1 MFEYIEGN
9 IFDSPAQVIVNTVNT
24 VGVMGK
30 GIALE
35 FKKRYPDMFVAYR
48 SACEKHQLTTG
59 KLMLWRAPD
68 HWILMFP
75 TKQNWR
81 NPSKLEYIEQGL
93 LKFVNTYSERNISS
107 IAFPKLGCGN
117 GELDWNIVKPLMEKY
132 LKPLPID
139 IYIYI
144 GSKIVDEPEHK
155 EPKATMDWMKKSA
168 RDMSFNGVKD
178 DIVYNTQLMPFVFP
192 FNDVEY
198 SVRWKNGLEFDYQDS
213 KEHISISEDF
223 FFETW
228 DDLRNKSVFKA
239 PASDKNRDLICAM
252 LLSLGYL
259 SEIRLQDS
267 RTLEMHNG
275 YQFNEGSGRVFALKG
290 ASL

>member
-35 FKKRYPDMFVAYR
+35 FKKRYPDMFIAYR

-93 LKFVNTYSERNISS
+93 FKFVNTYSERNISS

-117 GELDWNIVKPLMEKY
+117 GELDWNVVKPLMEKY

-139 IYIYI
+139 VYIYL
-144 GSKIVDEPEHK
+144 GPRDVGKPEHK
-155 EPKATMDWMKKSA
+155 EPKATIDWMKKSA
-168 RDMSFNGVKD
+168 KDMSFNGVKD
-178 DIVYNTQLMPFVFP
+178 DIAFSTQLMPFIFSL
-192 FNDVEY
+192 NNIEY
-198 SVRWKNGLEFDYQDS
+198 SVKWKNGLAFDS
-213 KEHISISEDF
+213 KNPEDHIFIPEDF

-228 DDLRNKSVFKA
+228 DDLRNKSVFRA
-239 PASDKNRDLICAM
+239 PVSDKSKELICAM
-252 LLSLGYL
+252 LLSFGYL

-290 ASL
+290 ASI